1 MDFLKKRLKRLTS
14 MGLALLL
21 SASAFPATAFAASD
35 STSTLAEVT
44 AKYIDA
50 ENGKEIAEQEI
61 YSVTHEERQP
71 QEIENY
77 TYVDY
82 TENVEYVYS
91 HKDLT
96 YIVGYPDESVRPD
109 ASMTRA
115 EATTVFYRL
124 YDGEYPEFERRM
136 SNGTFEDVKTD
147 YWFYKEVE
155 TLYNIGIVDGTD
167 EHKFSLDAPV
177 TRAEFAVMAARFA
190 NLDYEGGNLFDD
202 VPNGHW
208 AYSYINAAANAG
220 WVEGYPDGS
229 FRPDEPISRAEVVRL
244 VNGMINRNVTLD
256 KLKELGIDADTLNL
270 NRTDVV
276 EWHHYDRVVIGA
288 SIRYGHFHPAVDR
301 FVKKHLASLQAL
313 PGAFFSV
320 NLVARKPEKRTPQ
333 TNSYTRKFLL
343 NSPWQPQSCAVF
355 AGALRYPRYSWY
367 DRFMIRLIMKMTG
380 GETDTRKEVVYTDW
394 QQVSRFAREIAQ
406 MARK

>member
-1 MDFLKKRLKRLTS
+1 
-14 MGLALLL
+14 MGAGIALVCVGVSGHGLCRVGQHQHACR
-21 SASAFPATAFAASD
+21 S
-35 STSTLAEVT
+35 
-44 AKYIDA
+44 
-50 ENGKEIAEQEI
+50 NGKVYRTRKTARRLPSKKI

-167 EHKFSLDAPV
+167 EHKFSPDAPV

-220 WVEGYPDGS
+220 WVEATRTQFSG
-229 FRPDEPISRAEVVRL
+229 RMSR
-244 VNGMINRNVTLD
+244 
-256 KLKELGIDADTLNL
+256 
-270 NRTDVV
+270 
-276 EWHHYDRVVIGA
+276 
-288 SIRYGHFHPAVDR
+288 SAVPR
-301 FVKKHLASLQAL
+301 
-313 PGAFFSV
+313 
-320 NLVARKPEKRTPQ
+320 
-333 TNSYTRKFLL
+333 
-343 NSPWQPQSCAVF
+343 SC
-355 AGALRYPRYSWY
+355 GW
-367 DRFMIRLIMKMTG
+367 
-380 GETDTRKEVVYTDW
+380 
-394 QQVSRFAREIAQ
+394 
-406 MARK
+406 